1 MQWGFSSNRS
11 DGSPSFRPW
20 YTPAACIPGNDQA
33 GGPRDEK
40 TLRRCGGPCANQCD
54 GSGANKTINPR
65 RLAGCRNHGH
75 KSESA
80 SKRASQR
87 HTHTNIQPELLIFT
101 AKHYSL
107 TADTAAQPRP
117 TEPVKEQGKPT
128 VEELQA
134 RWGPFA
140 ANAGTYELSG
150 DTLTRHVAVAKN
162 AAAQGKVVTR
172 ATIKLEGNNL
182 WVTPV
187 EGARGKVAYPATIKY
202 VRVE

>member
-1 MQWGFSSNRS
+1 VTKKLFVVVAVLALINAMVLAQTK
-11 DGSPSFRPW
+11 PSIQGVWRAVEI
-20 YTPAACIPGNDQA
+20 TV
-33 GGPRDEK
+33 
-40 TLRRCGGPCANQCD
+40 T
-54 GSGANKTINPR
+54 NPNPPPNA
-65 RLAGCRNHGH
+65 LPKG
-75 KSESA
+75 
-80 SKRASQR
+80 
-87 HTHTNIQPELLIFT
+87 THTNIQPELLIFT